1 MTLKE
6 ARFGLAGTLK
16 AWAAIGRAEE
26 AMRLAHRLRH
36 ESVVANEELV
46 GRRGRVVEQVFRRL
60 RHQRAI
66 AEHHELLGLELDRP
80 RRLVPQ
86 SDYPAVERDLN
97 LVVDRV
103 VPWGDLER
111 AIRAAD
117 THDRAIESIRL
128 VQVWEDAERLGPG
141 KKSMVVGLRLRSA
154 SGTISSDESRR
165 IVEGIVATC
174 GRECGAVLRG

>member
-1 MTLKE
+1 MLGEVAASELK
-6 ARFGLAGTLK
+6 RFGLEGT
-16 AWAAIGRAEE
+16 AAAAEL
-26 AMRLAHRLRH
+26 RLD
-36 ESVVANEELV
+36 
-46 GRRGRVVEQVFRRL
+46 
-60 RHQRAI
+60 AI
-66 AEHHELLGLELDRP
+66 EFAVDRP

-86 SDYPAVERDLN
+86 SDYPAVDRDLN

-174 GRECGAVLRG
+174 GRECAAVLRG